1 MATTENRVRGLETP
15 EFLRIVE
22 AVRQGCN
29 VLVLGEAGS
38 GADFPTL
45 LYERFQGELNSAIAV
60 YKGSGKLFFQKLAEA
75 LDVPTTEDKLDR
87 NGDVVGEKPL
97 SMDALKDEL
106 LDNVGAN
113 TLLILPE
120 AKRLSASIRYW
131 LEDAIASGC
140 RVVCFAPVNP
150 GRDIFLDMLEIELA
164 LPSDAVIREV
174 MTKEA
179 QRQGLHL
186 SRSEL
191 AELQPLAG
199 RNPMLA
205 RKVVRQRQLGL
216 KHQRPEHT
224 QYIVIMPILIAALM
238 AFGIVRFIG
247 MGTQNKSLYIFGGT
261 ALVSGMAL
269 KQLGSVRGA
278 RKRLGQ

>member
-1 MATTENRVRGLETP
+1 MAATAADGHGLDTP
-15 EFLRIVE
+15 EFRRVCE
-22 AVRQGCN
+22 AIRQGCN

-38 GADFPTL
+38 ASDFPAAL
-45 LYERFQGELNSAIAV
+45 HRQLAGEFNPAIAV

-75 LDVPTTEDKLDR
+75 LDIPTTEDKLNKDR
-87 NGDVVGEKPL
+87 DMVGEKP
-97 SMDALKDEL
+97 MTIDALKDEIA
-106 LDNVGAN
+106 DNVGLD

-131 LEDAIASGC
+131 LEDVIAARC
-140 RVVCFAPVNP
+140 RVVCLASVNP
-150 GRDIFLDMLEIELA
+150 GRDIFSDMLEIELA
-164 LPSDAVIREV
+164 LPSDQTIREV
-174 MTKEA
+174 MAAAA
-179 QRQGLHL
+179 QRQGMEL

-199 RNPMLA
+199 HNPMLA
-205 RKVVRQRQLGL
+205 HKMVRQRRLGI

-224 QYIVIMPILIAALM
+224 QYVVIMPIIVAALL
-238 AFGIVRFIG
+238 AFGVVRFIG
-247 MGTQNKSLYIFGGT
+247 MGTGNKSLYIFGGT
-261 ALVSGMAL
+261 TLVAGMAL

>member
-1 MATTENRVRGLETP
+1 MATAKDRVRGLDAP
-15 EFLRIVE
+15 EFLKIVE

-29 VLVLGEAGS
+29 ILVLGEVGS
-38 GADFPTL
+38 GADFPQS
-45 LYERFQGELNSAIAV
+45 LYQHFESELNVAISI

-97 SMDALKDEL
+97 SMDALKDEIL
-106 LDNVGAN
+106 ENIGPN

-131 LEDAIASGC
+131 LEDAIAAGC
-140 RVVCFAPVNP
+140 RVVLFSPVNP
-150 GRDIFLDMLEIELA
+150 GRDIFLDLLEIELE
-164 LPSDAVIREV
+164 LPSDQAIRAAMEN
-174 MTKEA
+174 EA
-179 QRQGLHL
+179 RRCGMEL

-205 RKVVRQRQLGL
+205 RKVVRQRRLGL

-224 QYIVIMPILIAALM
+224 QYVVIMPIIIAALM

-278 RKRLGQ
+278 RKRFGQ